1 MCFIA
6 KIICRNALF
15 ALTFCAIFQASPS
28 YGQYREIEWPQSPN
42 PYSGFD
48 NIKVDFSD
56 KDNGCLSGTVFYSPS
71 TGESYHFFT
80 THDGGQSW
88 TEKSSQSDIS
98 FYSYLVSSI
107 NSGLSFAGYG
117 SSVFDNLWR
126 VSDSGDTWYNYFG
139 APNYFEVP
147 QKIIKYND
155 QYQFLLAKSYL
166 CDSFS
171 CQVLYRLEGEVKTEL
186 FRTRTDT
193 IIIKTADFLT
203 PDNGFLITSDPVDS
217 SYSVRKTT
225 NGGSN
230 FAACFTT
237 DSLIIYDIEFFN
249 DSTGMIS
256 CSGGYLFKTM
266 DYGMSWNP
274 VVSGVT
280 ANIHVLSFIDD
291 EIGYF
296 GGSGYAFYRTAD
308 QGETWSQLPNPP
320 KENVIRLNM
329 LQDGLGWIQCDY
341 EGFCY
346 LYSGPESR
354 INENEPKPFDI
365 YPNPASESINVRFHE
380 VLNEVYRV
388 SLFNITGIPVMTPE
402 IFTSTSTIDIN
413 FLPPGIYILLIGTV
427 EDQWTERI
435 IKL

>member
-15 ALTFCAIFQASPS
+15 ALTFCAVFQASPS
-28 YGQYREIEWPQSPN
+28 YGQYREIDWPESPN
-42 PYSGFD
+42 PYNGFD

-71 TGESYHFFT
+71 TGETYHFYI

-88 TEKSSQSDIS
+88 IEKNEQGYGSY
-98 FYSYLVSSI
+98 YSYFVSSI
-107 NSGLSFAGYG
+107 NPELCFAGYG
-117 SSVFDNLWR
+117 SSYSDNLWKI
-126 VSDSGDTWYNYFG
+126 SDSGNTWYNYYSD
-139 APNYFEVP
+139 PYSVEVP

-155 QYQFLLAKSYL
+155 QYQFLLARNYL
-166 CDSFS
+166 CDTFS
-171 CQVLYRLEGEVKTEL
+171 CQVLYRLEGEAKTEL

-193 IIIKTADFLT
+193 IIIKTGDFQTL
-203 PDNGFLITSDPVDS
+203 DKGFLVTFDPVDS

-230 FAACFTT
+230 FEACFTT
-237 DSLIIYDIEFFN
+237 DSLTIYDIEFFN
-249 DSTGMIS
+249 DSIGMIS

-266 DYGMSWNP
+266 DYGMSWNLAA
-274 VVSGVT
+274 SGIT
-280 ANIHVLSFIDD
+280 ENIHVLSFIDD
-291 EIGYF
+291 EIGYL
-296 GGSGYAFYRTAD
+296 GGPGYSFYRTAD

-341 EGFCY
+341 EGWCY
-346 LYSGPESR
+346 LYTGPESR
-354 INENEPKPFDI
+354 INECEPKPFDI
-365 YPNPASESINVRFHE
+365 YPNPASKNITVRFHKTGDE
-380 VLNEVYRV
+380 IYRV
-388 SLFNITGIPVMTPE
+388 RLFNITGIPVMSSE
-402 IFTSTSTIDIN
+402 IFSGTSTIDIN
-413 FLPPGIYILLIGTV
+413 FLPPGIYILVISTV
-427 EDQWTERI
+427 ENQWVERI